1 ARRCACAPVFSAA
14 ARGASALAPGGAG
27 MLAVSVPQLAEAL
40 TPSCRF
46 SCFSPRAAQLAQV
59 IPPTSRS
66 ISSRAGTCW
75 ESMVI
80 EHSDRLPQRPHHIP
94 LGGMKGRGVAEPPR
108 DRRPR
113 PRPHPPYPIP
123 LKPRALQRCWSEG
136 ARQRLRRTRRHVP
149 LEVTTPLEVT
159 PPPDASCSVRDAVA
173 CVGAARLRGPL
184 TDHTQQ
190 HPQGGLLPGSAPPQ
204 HADGHG
210 VGDE

>member
-40 TPSCRF
+40 TPSSRF
-46 SCFSPRAAQLAQV
+46 SFFSTRAAQLAQV

-94 LGGMKGRGVAEPPR
+94 LGGMTGRGGAAPPR

-113 PRPHPPYPIP
+113 PRPHPPYPSSVE
-123 LKPRALQRCWSEG
+123 LCKDVVLRAPGNAFAELDATS
-136 ARQRLRRTRRHVP
+136 
-149 LEVTTPLEVT
+149 
-159 PPPDASCSVRDAVA
+159 PPDATPRSRPPPRPTPHPARGHDPARRVLLSPRRCRVRR
-173 CVGAARLRGPL
+173 GAATPRASHRP
-184 TDHTQQ
+184 
-190 HPQGGLLPGSAPPQ
+190 HPAAPPGRSSPRLG
-204 HADGHG
+204 A
-210 VGDE
+210 

>member
-1 ARRCACAPVFSAA
+1 LGADEAGGAGGAGSWAVYPVFSTTAISS
-14 ARGASALAPGGAG
+14 SALTPGGTW
-27 MLAVSVPQLAEAL
+27 MLAFSVAELTEAL
-40 TPSCRF
+40 TPSSRF
-46 SCFSPRAAQLAQV
+46 SFFSTRAAQLTQV

-123 LKPRALQRCWSEG
+123 HTPQASSSAKMLFSACQATTSPNPTPRP
-136 ARQRLRRTRRHVP
+136 ARGP
-149 LEVTTPLEVT
+149 G
-159 PPPDASCSVRDAVA
+159 PPPGHGPAPRHNPP
-173 CVGAARLRGPL
+173 AA
-184 TDHTQQ
+184 T
-190 HPQGGLLPGSAPPQ
+190 APPRR
-204 HADGHG
+204 
-210 VGDE
+210 